1 MARIKDDEAV
11 TIAFRLPRKTHELL
25 KARAGEDSNVSE
37 EIRRCLERQLQ
48 IADEPAEEVIEGLI
62 YATKMLSIEGR
73 WWEDPFLHQVVVEAA
88 NQLLLPSKPKG
99 QPRHQR
105 THKLFD
111 EVVSP
116 ESAARMLVATYLI
129 RPGGLW

>member
-48 IADEPAEEVIEGLI
+48 IADEPAEEVIEGLPPE
-62 YATKMLSIEGR
+62 AGR
-73 WWEDPFLHQVVVEAA
+73 VPLIPAA
-88 NQLLLPSKPKG
+88 QPPSA
-99 QPRHQR
+99 
-105 THKLFD
+105 
-111 EVVSP
+111 P
-116 ESAARMLVATYLI
+116 ESIAR
-129 RPGGLW
+129 